1 MQKWLE
7 VSVLCSVSVTALN
20 LILQFLFRSLA
31 VWPLNV
37 PWQSIDTEKHGA
49 PMDPWW
55 SMESRGHE
63 VSLGGVSGPA
73 GPHAHGLALSRAQQ
87 RQLRHGPHL
96 CVQRLQRSP
105 GCAGHEGP
113 EKHGKNK
120 EPKLLA
126 KQKPSG
132 NQWKLRGN
140 QWKSCKICI
149 IYHSIDGKSLPKKH
163 LFIWPYQN
171 CHGCVINRRPNQ
183 LG

>member
-1 MQKWLE
+1 MIGSIRL
-7 VSVLCSVSVTALN
+7 VLSVSNCPQSDTAMF
-20 LILQFLFRSLA
+20 IPFLSCMTSERALA
-31 VWPLNV
+31 VHR
-37 PWQSIDTEKHGA
+37 HGKT
-49 PMDPWW
+49 W
-55 SMESRGHE
+55 S
-63 VSLGGVSGPA
+63 
-73 GPHAHGLALSRAQQ
+73 AHGSMMIHGISRPWSVTWWRFWARGAFTRMALRFQEPSSANCAMDLTSACNACNVHQD
-87 RQLRHGPHL
+87 
-96 CVQRLQRSP
+96 VQAMKDR
-105 GCAGHEGP
+105 
-113 EKHGKNK
+113 KNTGKNK